1 MTRRRINRL
10 PGMVDVMGRD
20 HEVLSEAVGTL
31 KSFLS
36 EAGYSPIDTPLLE
49 ETELFVRKS
58 GGELTSRLYTFTEPG
73 GRRVSLRPEF
83 TSSVIRYFIDE
94 VGPDKTPFRCHY
106 SGPVFRYEPGD
117 ASNLRQFT
125 QVGAELVGAAGT
137 DADAEMLAVA
147 WNGLRRVGLEGQR
160 LRIGHLGLIH
170 DLLDRYT
177 LSEPAKM
184 FLIGRLQEL
193 KDGSLDAAG
202 LRQRAEGT
210 GLLSGS
216 NGSPPGAAES
226 EGIDEAAVGFIK
238 EALSAS
244 MPSSLGGRSAEEIIA
259 RMLRKA
265 RRPDDGAIFEEAAE
279 AVSRLVRL
287 EGAPDHVIEA
297 ANRVVEGVPTCRDHF
312 KPLES
317 LVEALT
323 RKGIGE
329 SDLVLDM
336 GMVRGIAYYTGA
348 IFEIMAGDGRSLGGG
363 GRYDGL
369 VRALGGDEDVPA
381 LGFAYSMDQ
390 VVGSLTDRTES
401 QARVSL

>member
-20 HEVLSEAVGTL
+20 HDVHSEAVASL

-36 EAGYSPIDTPLLE
+36 EAGYGPIDTPLLE
-49 ETELFVRKS
+49 DTELFVRKS

-83 TSSVIRYFIDE
+83 TSSVIRYFINE
-94 VGPDKTPFRCHY
+94 VGPDATPFRCHY

-125 QVGAELVGAAGT
+125 QVGAELVGTAGT
-137 DADAEMLAVA
+137 EADAEMLAVA
-147 WNGLRRVGLEGQR
+147 WNGLRQIGLEGHR
-160 LRIGHLGLIH
+160 LRIGHLGSIH
-170 DLLDRYT
+170 DLLDRYA
-177 LSEPAKM
+177 LSELAKL
-184 FLIGRLQEL
+184 FAIGRLQEL

-202 LRQRAEGT
+202 LRQRAEGV

-216 NGSPPGAAES
+216 NGATLRAAES

-244 MPSSLGGRSAEEIIA
+244 MPSSLGSRTAEEIIT

-265 RRPDDGAIFEEAAE
+265 RRPDDGAIFEEAVE
-279 AVSRLVRL
+279 AVSRLVQL

-297 ANRVVEGVPTCRDHF
+297 ANRVVEGVAGHDHF

-317 LVEALT
+317 LVEALN

-348 IFEIMAGDGRSLGGG
+348 IFEITAGDGRSLGGG

-381 LGFAYSMDQ
+381 LGFAYSMDR
-390 VVGSLTDRTES
+390 VVEWLTDRTEFR
-401 QARVSL
+401 ARVSP

>member
-1 MTRRRINRL
+1 ML
-10 PGMVDVMGRD
+10 PGMADVMGRD
-20 HEVLSEAVGTL
+20 HEVISKAVGTL

-94 VGPDKTPFRCHY
+94 VGPDGAPFRCHY

-117 ASNLRQFT
+117 ASNPRQFT

-137 DADAEMLAVA
+137 EADAEMLAIA
-147 WNGLRRVGLEGQR
+147 RNGLRRIGLEGHR
-160 LRIGHLGLIH
+160 LRIGHLGSIH

-177 LSEPAKM
+177 LSEPAKL
-184 FLIGRLQEL
+184 FAIGHLQEL
-193 KDGSLDAAG
+193 KDGNLDATG
-202 LRQRAEGT
+202 LRQRAQGV

-216 NGSPPGAAES
+216 NGSPLRAAES

-244 MPSSLGGRSAEEIIA
+244 MPSSLGGRTAEEIIT

-265 RRPDDGAIFEEAAE
+265 RHPDDGAIFEEAAE
-279 AVSRLVRL
+279 SVSRLVRL
-287 EGAPDHVIEA
+287 EGPPGHVIEA
-297 ANRVVEGVPTCRDHF
+297 ANRVLEGVVGHDHF
-312 KPLES
+312 GALES

-336 GMVRGIAYYTGA
+336 GMVRGIAYYTGV
-348 IFEIMAGDGRSLGGG
+348 IFEITAGDGRSLGGG

-369 VRALGGDEDVPA
+369 VRALGGDDDVPA
-381 LGFAYSMDQ
+381 LGFAYSMDR
-390 VVGSLTDRTES
+390 VVGSLSDRTES
-401 QARVSL
+401 RARVSP

>member
-10 PGMVDVMGRD
+10 PGMADVMGRD
-20 HEVLSEAVGTL
+20 HEVLSKAVGTL
-31 KSFLS
+31 KSFLG

-83 TSSVIRYFIDE
+83 TSSVIRYFIDV
-94 VGPDKTPFRCHY
+94 VGPDATPFRCHY

-117 ASNLRQFT
+117 ASKLRQFT
-125 QVGAELVGAAGT
+125 QVGAELVGAPGAE
-137 DADAEMLAVA
+137 ADAEMLAVA
-147 WNGLRRVGLEGQR
+147 WNGLRQIGLDGHR
-160 LRIGHLGLIH
+160 LRIGHLGAIH

-177 LSEPAKM
+177 LSEPAKL
-184 FLIGRLQEL
+184 FAIGHLQEL
-193 KDGSLDAAG
+193 KDGSLDAVG
-202 LRQRAEGT
+202 LRQRAEGI
-210 GLLSGS
+210 GLLSES
-216 NGSPPGAAES
+216 NRSPLHAAES

-244 MPSSLGGRSAEEIIA
+244 MPSSFGGRTAEEIIT

-287 EGAPDHVIEA
+287 EGAPEYVIEA
-297 ANRVVEGVPTCRDHF
+297 ANRVAEGVPTCRDHF
-312 KPLES
+312 RGLES

-348 IFEIMAGDGRSLGGG
+348 IFEITAADGRSLGGG

-369 VRALGGDEDVPA
+369 VRALGGDDVPA

-390 VVGSLTDRTES
+390 VVGSLSERTQS
-401 QARVSL
+401 RARGSP